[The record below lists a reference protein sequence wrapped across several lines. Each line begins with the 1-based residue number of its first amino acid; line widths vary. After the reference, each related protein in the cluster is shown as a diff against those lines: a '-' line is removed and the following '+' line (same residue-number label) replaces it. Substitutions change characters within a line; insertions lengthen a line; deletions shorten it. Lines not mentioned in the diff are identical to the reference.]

1 MTMAFVKAATSPRA
15 RKYLATA
22 EGRRQ
27 LLETY
32 LSGSDMA
39 IRVDKSGQMKGHRLV
54 TREESGQKK

>member
-1 MTMAFVKAATSPRA
+1 MAFVKAATSPRA

-32 LSGSDMA
+32 LSGSGVE
-39 IRVDKSGQMKGHRLV
+39 IRVDKSGRV
-54 TREESGQKK
+54 REQRQVGREKSDQKK